1 MSSIKTLFARL
12 GPGLLYAG
20 AAIGVSHVVQS
31 TKAGAMY
38 GYVLLIAIF
47 LAHIFKYPFFELGP
61 RYAAVTG
68 ESLISG
74 YRKLGKWS
82 VGLVFILTFSTM
94 FAIQAAVT
102 VVTAGIALKITGL
115 TWNPWVM
122 SALLLLICAII
133 LSIGHFNLLNNLIKV
148 IMIILA
154 VTTIVAAISS
164 FFVNHDIVQENL
176 KFFDWKSEKDT
187 GFLIAFLGWMPAPL
201 DIAIW
206 HSLWTVASHR
216 TKPRN
221 EHSLKQSL
229 FDFRVGY
236 WGTAFLA
243 FCFLLLGANVI
254 YGTSTELSAS
264 GVVYAGQL
272 IDLYT
277 SSLGSWSYY
286 IIAVAAFTTMFS
298 TTLTCLD
305 AMPRVLTEI
314 VKEPTV
320 HLEVEIKKRRKV
332 HYAFMGLI
340 MLGAIILLS
349 VFISNMKQM
358 VTLATTISFLTAPI
372 LAWLGIRVV
381 KTQLKEQGWSKKTY
395 AIAIIGV
402 TFLALFSLYYI
413 VTIV

>member
-1 MSSIKTLFARL
+1 MSSIKSLFARL

-31 TKAGAMY
+31 TKAGAIY
-38 GYVLLIAIF
+38 GYTLIVAVV

-61 RYAAVTG
+61 RYASVTG

-115 TWNPWVM
+115 TWSPWVM
-122 SALLLLICAII
+122 SAALLFICAAI
-133 LSIGHFNLLNNLIKV
+133 LSIGHFELLNNLIKV
-148 IMIILA
+148 IMVILA
-154 VTTIVAAISS
+154 VTTVIAAISS
-164 FFVNHDIVQENL
+164 FFVTHDTVQENL
-176 KFFDWKSEKDT
+176 KFFDWKLEEDT
-187 GFLIAFLGWMPAPL
+187 NFLIAFLGWMPAPL

-216 TKPRN
+216 AKPRTDQ
-221 EHSLKQSL
+221 SLKQSL

-254 YGTSTELSAS
+254 YGTGTELSSS

-314 VKEPTV
+314 VKGSSTDTDN
-320 HLEVEIKKRRKV
+320 EIQKRRTI
-332 HYAFMGLI
+332 HFGFMALI

-349 VFISNMKQM
+349 VFVSNMKQM

-381 KTQLKEQGWSKKTY
+381 KTQLKDQGWSKNTY
-395 AIAIIGV
+395 AIALIGV
-402 TFLALFSLYYI
+402 TFLVLFSLYYI